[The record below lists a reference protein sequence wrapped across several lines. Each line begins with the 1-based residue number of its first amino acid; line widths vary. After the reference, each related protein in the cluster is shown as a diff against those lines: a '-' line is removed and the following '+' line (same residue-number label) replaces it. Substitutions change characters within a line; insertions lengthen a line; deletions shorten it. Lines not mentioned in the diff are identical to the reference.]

1 MREGQAKAVEL
12 KAGWVSALSSED
24 GPETTLNLPGT
35 ASDSAFGGVRPVVFL
50 CNRALLS
57 LPGDP
62 RLAAILQQLTNHA
75 TANAG
80 PLGAV
85 PLSGS
90 QLAAGGLSR
99 EPSSPP
105 PRCVLLL
112 KSSMCGR

>member
-1 MREGQAKAVEL
+1 MREGQEKAVEL
-12 KAGWVSALSSED
+12 KAGWVTALSSED
-24 GPETTLNLPGT
+24 GPETTLNLPGA
-35 ASDSAFGGVRPVVFL
+35 ASGSALGGARPVVFL

-57 LPGDP
+57 LPGDS

-90 QLAAGGLSR
+90 QLAAGGLSS
-99 EPSSPP
+99 EPSSP